1 MTGRKQE
8 SSREPPGNVV
18 TAFLCAGT
26 KILLLHRSS
35 RVGIHR
41 HLWAGVSGRLEQGD
55 RTPLDRARIEIQE
68 ETGIEDP
75 RLLSAGA
82 PVDLV
87 VGSGKH
93 VRVHPFLFEIEDPEA
108 VRLDWEHD
116 DARWIDPEELGNFE
130 TVPLLVDTLDR
141 VLPVPELPG
150 WVRLTLARLR
160 GDRDGGAREVTR
172 RALGM
177 VARAAESGAETSTV
191 LRLLDEVAILRPAMA
206 PLGNAARDLR
216 AEIEALRDRALPR
229 TVASLA
235 SAARTSLDVG
245 LGRLVARG
253 SERIAGA
260 RVVVVTSWSS
270 TVVACLTSG
279 SYRGEVRVLESRP
292 PGEGGRTAR
301 ALERAGIRSEL
312 YPDSAAGHAVRG
324 ADLVVLGAD
333 ALLSGGSI
341 VNKTGSLPLSLSAR
355 EHGVEV
361 IVVAD
366 ALKKMRDGIPE
377 SLLEERVQAEPL
389 GEGPT
394 PRAIPLFEIVPA
406 HLVSEILTD
415 E

>member
-1 MTGRKQE
+1 
-8 SSREPPGNVV
+8 
-18 TAFLCAGT
+18 
-26 KILLLHRSS
+26 
-35 RVGIHR
+35 
-41 HLWAGVSGRLEQGD
+41 
-55 RTPLDRARIEIQE
+55 
-68 ETGIEDP
+68 
-75 RLLSAGA
+75 
-82 PVDLV
+82 
-87 VGSGKH
+87 
-93 VRVHPFLFEIEDPEA
+93 
-108 VRLDWEHD
+108 
-116 DARWIDPEELGNFE
+116 
-130 TVPLLVDTLDR
+130 
-141 VLPVPELPG
+141 
-150 WVRLTLARLR
+150 
-160 GDRDGGAREVTR
+160 
-172 RALGM
+172 
-177 VARAAESGAETSTV
+177 
-191 LRLLDEVAILRPAMA
+191 
-206 PLGNAARDLR
+206 
-216 AEIEALRDRALPR
+216 
-229 TVASLA
+229 
-235 SAARTSLDVG
+235 
-245 LGRLVARG
+245 
-253 SERIAGA
+253 
-260 RVVVVTSWSS
+260 VVVVTSWSS